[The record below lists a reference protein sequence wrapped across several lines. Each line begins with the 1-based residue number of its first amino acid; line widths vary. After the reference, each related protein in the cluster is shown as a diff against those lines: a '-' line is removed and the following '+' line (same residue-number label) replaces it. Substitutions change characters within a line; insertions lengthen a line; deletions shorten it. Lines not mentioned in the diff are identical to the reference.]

1 MDIKEINEEING
13 LESAE
18 TNWGNVQRL
27 ALLYTVREHLPQT
40 TGEVDVEEI
49 KSTDE
54 FTQACCGVNINSLIN
69 VLDEHM
75 QVIHAVYPKEY
86 SALIKKIQSLKAD
99 S

>member
-1 MDIKEINEEING
+1 MNIEEINEEIRG

-27 ALLYTVREHLPQT
+27 ALLYTVRDHLPQT
-40 TGEVDVEEI
+40 TGEVDVG
-49 KSTDE
+49 TDE
-54 FTQACCGVNINSLIN
+54 FTRACCGVNINSLIN

>member
-1 MDIKEINEEING
+1 MNIEEINEEIKG

-27 ALLYTVREHLPQT
+27 ALLYTVRDHLPQT
-40 TGEVDVEEI
+40 TGEVDVG
-49 KSTDE
+49 TDE
-54 FTQACCGVNINSLIN
+54 FTRACCGVNINSLIN

>member
-1 MDIKEINEEING
+1 MNIEEINEEIRG

-27 ALLYTVREHLPQT
+27 ALLYTVRDHLPQT
-40 TGEVDVEEI
+40 TGEVDI
-49 KSTDE
+49 GTDE
-54 FTQACCGVNINSLIN
+54 FTLACCGVNINSLIN

>member
-1 MDIKEINEEING
+1 MNIEEINEEIRG

-27 ALLYTVREHLPQT
+27 ALLYTVRDHLPQT
-40 TGEVDVEEI
+40 TGEVDVG
-49 KSTDE
+49 TDE
-54 FTQACCGVNINSLIN
+54 FTLACCGVNINSLIN

>member
-1 MDIKEINEEING
+1 MDISEINNEIKD
-13 LESAE
+13 LESAD

-27 ALLYTVREHLPQT
+27 ALLYTVRDHLPAITSTQSA
-40 TGEVDVEEI
+40 EVEVV
-49 KSTDE
+49 DE
-54 FTQACCGVNINSLIN
+54 FTLACCGVNINSLIN

>member
-1 MDIKEINEEING
+1 MNIEEINEEIRG

-27 ALLYTVREHLPQT
+27 ALLYTVRDHLPQT
-40 TGEVDVEEI
+40 TGEVDI
-49 KSTDE
+49 GTDE
-54 FTQACCGVNINSLIN
+54 FTRACCGVNINSLIN

>member
-1 MDIKEINEEING
+1 MNIEEINEEIRG

-27 ALLYTVREHLPQT
+27 ALLYTVRDHLPAVTSTQ
-40 TGEVDVEEI
+40 GAEVEVV
-49 KSTDE
+49 DE
-54 FTQACCGVNINSLIN
+54 FTRACCGVNINSLIN

>member
-1 MDIKEINEEING
+1 MDISEINNEIKD
-13 LESAE
+13 LESAD

-27 ALLYTVREHLPQT
+27 ALLYTVRDHLPAVTSTQSA
-40 TGEVDVEEI
+40 EVEVV
-49 KSTDE
+49 DE
-54 FTQACCGVNINSLIN
+54 FTLACCGVNINSLIN

-75 QVIHAVYPKEY
+75 QVIHAVYPIEY

>member
-1 MDIKEINEEING
+1 MNIEEINEEIRG

-27 ALLYTVREHLPQT
+27 ALLYTVRDHLPQT
-40 TGEVDVEEI
+40 TREVDI
-49 KSTDE
+49 GTDE
-54 FTQACCGVNINSLIN
+54 FTRACCGVNINSLIN

>member
-1 MDIKEINEEING
+1 MNIEEINEEIRG

-27 ALLYTVREHLPQT
+27 ALLYTVRDHLPQT
-40 TGEVDVEEI
+40 TGEVDI
-49 KSTDE
+49 GTDE
-54 FTQACCGVNINSLIN
+54 FTLACCGGNINSLIN

>member
-1 MDIKEINEEING
+1 MNIEEINEEIRG

-27 ALLYTVREHLPQT
+27 ALLYTVRDHLPQT
-40 TGEVDVEEI
+40 TGEVDI
-49 KSTDE
+49 GTDE
-54 FTQACCGVNINSLIN
+54 FTLACCGVNINSLIN

-86 SALIKKIQSLKAD
+86 SALIKKIKSLKAD

>member
-1 MDIKEINEEING
+1 MDISEINNEIKD
-13 LESAE
+13 LESAD

-27 ALLYTVREHLPQT
+27 ALLYTVRDHLPAVTSTQ
-40 TGEVDVEEI
+40 GAEVEVV
-49 KSTDE
+49 DE
-54 FTQACCGVNINSLIN
+54 FTEACCGVCIRDLIQI
-69 VLDEHM
+69 LDEHM

>member
-1 MDIKEINEEING
+1 MNIKEINEEIRG

-27 ALLYTVREHLPQT
+27 ALLYTVRDHLPQT
-40 TGEVDVEEI
+40 TGEVDVG
-49 KSTDE
+49 TDE
-54 FTQACCGVNINSLIN
+54 FTLACCGVNINSLIN

>member
-1 MDIKEINEEING
+1 MNIEEINEEIKG

-27 ALLYTVREHLPQT
+27 ALLYTVRDHLPQT
-40 TGEVDVEEI
+40 TGEVDI
-49 KSTDE
+49 GTDE
-54 FTQACCGVNINSLIN
+54 FTRACCGVNINSLIN

>member
-1 MDIKEINEEING
+1 MNIKEINEEIRG

-27 ALLYTVREHLPQT
+27 ALLYTVRDHLPQT
-40 TGEVDVEEI
+40 TREVDI
-49 KSTDE
+49 GTDE
-54 FTQACCGVNINSLIN
+54 FTLACCGVNINSLIN

>member
-1 MDIKEINEEING
+1 MDISEIDNEIKD
-13 LESAE
+13 LESAD

-27 ALLYTVREHLPQT
+27 ALLYTVRDHLPQT
-40 TGEVDVEEI
+40 TDEVDVG
-49 KSTDE
+49 TDE
-54 FTQACCGVNINSLIN
+54 FTLACCGVNINSLIN